1 MPRFPLLYSSCFL
14 LENVISTPFT
24 LPLPLPNPLHF
35 PLLVPNCRSSPM
47 RHNIWICHQVATSFS
62 KFWSG
67 RASWT
72 YAFCHLVLSSNCTS
86 NCKFFNFA
94 ILFCLQTV
102 RLNLT
107 YFNFLLP
114 SFSVNFGLMLGKLW
128 SDKLSTPLFL
138 ELAFCGGS

>member
-1 MPRFPLLYSSCFL
+1 MLSLGKCHFHSIYPSFSFA
-14 LENVISTPFT
+14 
-24 LPLPLPNPLHF
+24 LPLPF
-35 PLLVPNCRSSPM
+35 PLLVPNCRSSPE
-47 RHNIWICHQVATSFS
+47 RHNIWIYHQVATSFS

-72 YAFCHLVLSSNCTS
+72 YAFWCLVLPSNCTS

-114 SFSVNFGLMLGKLW
+114 SFSVNFGLMLGKLCYKLP
-128 SDKLSTPLFL
+128 DKKSCPLNPVNFPL
-138 ELAFCGGS
+138 HCPWN